1 MAGAPKGQ
9 KRITKALAA
18 EFNVADEAARAELLT
33 QYATYGKADE
43 DELKTVL
50 EAKHTASSAAPVT
63 GATSSAPD
71 AWVSRAKTIGRYD
84 ALTLDQ
90 ITAIRDT
97 AQVAIDAFSEREKI
111 QKRREIEELEQR
123 LEQLK
128 AEIS

>member
-43 DELKTVL
+43 AELKAFL
-50 EAKHTASSAAPVT
+50 EAKYTASSAAPAT
-63 GATSSAPD
+63 GTTSGTPH
-71 AWVSRAKTIGRYD
+71 AWITRAQTIGLYD
-84 ALTLDQ
+84 ALPLDQ

-97 AQVAIDAFSEREKI
+97 AQVAIDAFSEREKTL
-111 QKRREIEELEQR
+111 KRREIEELEQR